1 MKLLMSLLTVITLAG
16 SAYAGRTFETYEYT
30 AEPNQEIFKNPYSLD
45 NVPRTLSSP
54 RTVWGKPS
62 VFSPINALFLVPVY
76 SAREVLELEQ
86 RMDIISC
93 IAPAMDF
100 NSLSIIG
107 GENWYSNPFGEKVAI
122 EDYMIDRL
130 HPMRRYDAIVIG
142 KLDWNIIP
150 EKARAQL
157 IQHISNGT
165 ALLYINPTNAKS
177 MDKDVTWD
185 NEPRHD
191 LLQNLPVELM
201 TISSKFEALRK
212 ADKGLPPRTFGPF
225 KLRTGKLGNGTVAFL
240 SYNDAIPPKSQWS
253 RYTKLNTLTPFLP
266 YNRFDYEYQEA
277 LLAKLLL
284 NLTNRVSPLSI
295 TAQETK
301 IPISAL
307 PGKPLSFSISPKSG
321 SLSEMNVE
329 YEVRDMNGK
338 TISSGSSI
346 LVASG
351 NSVSYAP
358 EIPALPRGN
367 YAVDLWLKAGERI
380 IDWASASLRVEG
392 TQYLGLVSFDA
403 PFQTNEKPIVG
414 KVALL
419 ADLPS
424 GCSIKAKL
432 FDSFGRLLVEKT
444 SSSTGFDFPTVGTP
458 LADIYDVVLEV
469 VDSNGKCLDKTTAYT
484 YMHGRKFDDVL
495 STGWAV
501 GDNNVFD
508 SATLYWVK
516 KLGVNAL
523 YDPEVIWSTSG
534 CLSRRLEFWTRS
546 NLQKTPYFSAFGNF
560 IIKPDMPLKASMT
573 SHYLSGA
580 DTIEKIKLMSQSG
593 TLMYSICEESTI
605 SSNEEAWDNPEAL
618 KEFVIY
624 LKEKYKSIDDI
635 NKQWL
640 SSFKDFPDMKWT
652 SLAAAKANG
661 LLSQWLEQELFKIN
675 RFEAVHTEAQNV
687 IRKYDKPDALTSLD
701 CITGLNYDW
710 ERVRQNFAGY
720 TASVKDDG
728 YFQRA
733 LPGSYTGIWWGTY
746 VNEMN
751 DFTVTRVPWQ
761 TLFAGGNEIAW
772 WMFGLS
778 FPIGAAEPM
787 PYVKLAGKQASEILS
802 GTGKFLIKSK
812 KPAEIAIMYSPISEF
827 ADIVYQR
834 KSTQD
839 GSRKAITN
847 LLQFAGLA
855 FDWVGADYV
864 SKKLATDKQYKILL
878 IPSVQ
883 AMSRESVEAI
893 RKFAENGGIVVADVI
908 PATCNDL
915 LVPADGKF
923 QVAKTDGKKIAC
935 SNCGGAG
942 KVDSGLIKG
951 NCKTCGGTG
960 NIIEGGSVE
969 LTDSLLNSI
978 FSFKEADFKTAGK
991 GGTWFLN
998 RAFSDYKVNEMG
1010 AFRTALVEKA
1020 KLTAPFKVTN
1030 ILGAASTDCKS
1041 YPLLNG
1047 PAIVCGILPEAVVP
1061 PPPGN
1066 QLNVVLDKPYH
1077 AYNARTKQYL
1087 GETAKLPFTLKLNYA
1102 DIFVFLPAK
1111 IEGISAKLNA
1121 LSFKGGETA
1130 KLSVAL
1136 LPASLKTVTMIARI
1150 GVKLNRVELPEFDAN
1165 ISYNGSFELPLPLAL
1180 NQPGAYEVTITDVVS
1195 GISNTLAFMVK

>member
-62 VFSPINALFLVPVY
+62 VFSPVNALFLVPVY

-100 NSLSIIG
+100 KLLSNAG
-107 GENWYSNPFGEKVAI
+107 DWYSNPFGDKVVLG
-122 EDYMIDRL
+122 DYMIDRL

-157 IQHISNGT
+157 IQHVSNGT
-165 ALLYINPTNAKS
+165 ALLYINPTNAKPL
-177 MDKDVTWD
+177 DKDVTWD
-185 NEPRHD
+185 KEPKYD
-191 LLQNLPVELM
+191 LLQNLPMELM
-201 TISSKFEALRK
+201 TVSSKLEEFRK
-212 ADKGLPPRTFGPF
+212 ADKSLAPRTFGPF

-240 SYNDAIPPKSQWS
+240 SYNDTVPANSNWISPSS
-253 RYTKLNTLTPFLP
+253 RINTLTPFLP

-301 IPISAL
+301 IPIASL
-307 PGKPLSFSISPKSG
+307 PGKPLSFAIAPKSG

-329 YEVRDMNGK
+329 YEVRDMQGK
-338 TISSGSSI
+338 TIFSGTSV

-351 NSVSYAP
+351 NSASYAP
-358 EIPALPRGN
+358 EIPALTRGN

-392 TQYLGLVSFDA
+392 TQYLGSVSFDA

-419 ADLPS
+419 ADLPA

-432 FDSFGRLLVEKT
+432 FDSFGRLLIEKT
-444 SSSTGFDFPTVGTP
+444 SSSAGFDFPAVSAP

-469 VDSNGKCLDKTTAYT
+469 VDVNGKCLDRTTAYT

-495 STGWAV
+495 STGWAS
-501 GDNNVFD
+501 GDSNVFD
-508 SATLYWVK
+508 SAMLYWVK
-516 KLGVNAL
+516 KLGINAL
-523 YDPEVIWSTSG
+523 YDHALYGSASS
-534 CLSRRLEFWTRS
+534 LSRRFEFGTRS
-546 NLQKTPYFSAFGNF
+546 NLQKTPYLLSYGDF
-560 IIKPDMPLKASMT
+560 IIKPDMPLKT
-573 SHYLSGA
+573 CLSNYISEE
-580 DTIEKIKLMSQSG
+580 TIKKIKLLGQSG

-605 SSNEEAWDNPEAL
+605 SSNEEAWNNPEAL

-624 LKEKYKSIDDI
+624 LKEKYKSIDNI
-635 NKQWL
+635 NKPWL
-640 SSFKDFPDMKWT
+640 SSFKDFTEIKWT
-652 SLAAAKANG
+652 SLTAAKSNG
-661 LLSQWLEQELFKIN
+661 LLAQWLEQELFKIN
-675 RFEAVHTEAQNV
+675 RFEALHTEAQNV

-701 CITGLNYDW
+701 CISGLNYDW

-733 LPGSYTGIWWGTY
+733 LSGSYTGIWWGSY

-761 TLFAGGNEIAW
+761 TLFSGGNELAW
-772 WMFGLS
+772 FAVLYS
-778 FPIGAAEPM
+778 FPIGLAEPM
-787 PYVKLAGKQASEILS
+787 PYFKLAGKQASEILS

-839 GSRKAITN
+839 ASRKAITN

-883 AMSRESVEAI
+883 SMSRESVEAI

-969 LTDSLLNSI
+969 LTGSLLNSI
-978 FSFKEADFKTAGK
+978 FSFKEANFKTAGK

-998 RAFSDYKVNEMG
+998 RPFTDYKVNEMG

-1020 KLTAPFKVTN
+1020 KLTAPFKITN

-1102 DIFVFLPAK
+1102 DVFVFLPAK

-1121 LSFKGGETA
+1121 LSFKCGETA

-1136 LPASLKTVTMIARI
+1136 LPESLKTVTMIARI

-1180 NQPGAYEVTITDVVS
+1180 NQPGAYEVTVTDVVS
-1195 GISNTLAFMVK
+1195 GISNTLDFTVK

>member
-62 VFSPINALFLVPVY
+62 VFSPVNALFLVPVY
-76 SAREVLELEQ
+76 STREVLELDQ

-100 NSLSIIG
+100 KFLSNAG
-107 GENWYSNPFGEKVAI
+107 DWYSNPFGDKAVLG
-122 EDYMIDRL
+122 DYMIDRL
-130 HPMRRYDAIVIG
+130 HPMRHYDAVVIG

-157 IQHISNGT
+157 IQHVSNGT

-177 MDKDVTWD
+177 MDRDVTWD
-185 NEPRHD
+185 KEPKYD
-191 LLQNLPVELM
+191 LLQNLPMELM
-201 TISSKFEALRK
+201 TVSSKLEEFRK
-212 ADKGLPPRTFGPF
+212 TNKGLPPRTFGPF

-240 SYNDAIPPKSQWS
+240 SYNDTVPANSEWG

-301 IPISAL
+301 IPIASL
-307 PGKPLSFSISPKSG
+307 PGKPLSFAIAPKSG

-329 YEVRDMNGK
+329 YEVRDMQGK
-338 TISSGSSI
+338 TIFSGTSV

-351 NSVSYAP
+351 NSASYAP
-358 EIPALPRGN
+358 EIPALTRGN

-392 TQYLGLVSFDA
+392 TQYFGSVSFDA
-403 PFQTNEKPIVG
+403 PFQTNDKPIVG

-419 ADLPS
+419 ADLPA
-424 GCSIKAKL
+424 GCSIKARL

-444 SSSTGFDFPTVGTP
+444 SSSAGFDFPTVSAP

-495 STGWAV
+495 STGWAQ
-501 GDNNVFD
+501 GDSNVFD
-508 SATLYWVK
+508 SAMLYWAK
-516 KLGVNAL
+516 KLGFNAL
-523 YDPEVIWSTSG
+523 FDDEILFTSSG
-534 CLSRRLEFWTRS
+534 RLPRRLEFCTRN
-546 NLQKTPYFSAFGNF
+546 NLQKTPYVLSYGDF
-560 IIKPDMPLKASMT
+560 IIKPDMPLKT
-573 SHYLSGA
+573 CLSNYISEE
-580 DTIEKIKLMSQSG
+580 TIKKIKLLGQSG
-593 TLMYSICEESTI
+593 TLMYSICEENAI
-605 SSNEEAWDNPEAL
+605 SSKEEEWDNPEAL

-640 SSFKDFPDMKWT
+640 SSFKDFPEIKWT
-652 SLAAAKANG
+652 SLTAAKSNG

-675 RFEAVHTEAQNV
+675 RFEALHAKAQNV

-701 CITGLNYDW
+701 CISGLNYDW

-728 YFQRA
+728 YFQRT
-733 LPGSYTGIWWGTY
+733 PPESYTGIWWGSY

-751 DFTVTRVPWQ
+751 DFTVARVPWQ
-761 TLFAGGNEIAW
+761 TLFSGGNELAW
-772 WMFGLS
+772 FAFPFS
-778 FPIGAAEPM
+778 FPIGFAEPM
-787 PYVKLAGKQASEILS
+787 PYFKLAGKQATEILS

-883 AMSRESVEAI
+883 SMSRESVEAI

-935 SNCGGAG
+935 SNCGGSG

-969 LTDSLLNSI
+969 LTGSLLNSI
-978 FSFKEADFKTAGK
+978 FSFKEANFKTAGK

-998 RAFSDYKVNEMG
+998 RPFTDYKVNEMG

-1020 KLTAPFKVTN
+1020 KLTAPFKITN

-1047 PAIVCGILPEAVVP
+1047 PAIVCGILPEAVV

-1102 DIFVFLPAK
+1102 DVFVFLPAK

-1121 LSFKGGETA
+1121 LSFKCGETA

-1136 LPASLKTVTMIARI
+1136 LPESLKTVTMIARI

-1180 NQPGAYEVTITDVVS
+1180 NQPGAYEVTVTDVVS
-1195 GISNTLAFMVK
+1195 GISNTLAFTVK